1 MPTLIQL
8 EDLESLAL
16 NALRKV
22 LTTTE
27 NPTLLTKAASIILR
41 YCKSSPSQREG
52 AGGRVMSS
60 VVTKISNPSPSP
72 NPLSA
77 LLTKQEIAQLRQLMP
92 TLPMNQ
98 ILDPAMVN
106 RWRSELANIAPSSEK
121 SLS

>member
-41 YCKSSPSQREG
+41 YCKSSPSQR
-52 AGGRVMSS
+52 AVSY
-60 VVTKISNPSPSP
+60 TH
-72 NPLSA
+72 L
-77 LLTKQEIAQLRQLMP
+77 
-92 TLPMNQ
+92 TLPT
-98 ILDPAMVN
+98 N
-106 RWRSELANIAPSSEK
+106 REV
-121 SLS
+121 